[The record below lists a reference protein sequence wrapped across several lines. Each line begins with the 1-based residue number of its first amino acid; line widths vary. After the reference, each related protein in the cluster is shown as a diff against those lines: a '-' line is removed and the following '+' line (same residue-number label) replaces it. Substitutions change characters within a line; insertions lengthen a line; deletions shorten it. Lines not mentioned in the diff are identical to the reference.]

1 MSEGSQRYP
10 NNIEDFQGELR
21 NFLTI
26 FSSLYSHMKKVYFG
40 SVKIRFFYLKKFL
53 HLVVCSLLDS
63 FLIFSHWIVFCIFV
77 ECHFRTRGLY
87 GLIRHQ
93 IRLKFQLSILL
104 QKFTSRL
111 WSAVLSYR
119 AVKWPNRTPIILC
132 RQTTSAYS
140 ANTDSYLKDTTDF
153 ITLIENTKVPSNAI
167 LVTSL
172 NTNIPQEEGITLVCQ
187 ACETF
192 HDKNSPIATH

>member
-1 MSEGSQRYP
+1 M
-10 NNIEDFQGELR
+10 
-21 NFLTI
+21 
-26 FSSLYSHMKKVYFG
+26 
-40 SVKIRFFYLKKFL
+40 
-53 HLVVCSLLDS
+53 
-63 FLIFSHWIVFCIFV
+63 
-77 ECHFRTRGLY
+77 ECHFRTRGLN

-119 AVKWPNRTPIILC
+119 AVKWPNRMPIILC

-140 ANTDSYLKDTTDF
+140 ANADSYLKDTTDF

-167 LVTSL
+167 LVSMDVTSL
-172 NTNIPQEEGITLVCQ
+172 YTNIPQEEGITLVCQ
-187 ACETF
+187 AYETF
-192 HDKNSPIATH
+192 HDKNPPIATHYLRKTLSLILKENSFHCNGKIYLQTHGTSHGH

>member
-1 MSEGSQRYP
+1 M
-10 NNIEDFQGELR
+10 
-21 NFLTI
+21 
-26 FSSLYSHMKKVYFG
+26 
-40 SVKIRFFYLKKFL
+40 
-53 HLVVCSLLDS
+53 
-63 FLIFSHWIVFCIFV
+63 
-77 ECHFRTRGLY
+77 ECHLRTRGLN

-93 IRLKFQLSILL
+93 IRLKFQLSTLL

-119 AVKWPNRTPIILC
+119 AVKWPNRTPILLC

-167 LVTSL
+167 LVSMDFISRRRKEL
-172 NTNIPQEEGITLVCQ
+172 LLVCQ
-187 ACETF
+187 AYETF
-192 HDKNSPIATH
+192 HDKNPPIATHYLRKMLSHGTSYGH

>member
-1 MSEGSQRYP
+1 M
-10 NNIEDFQGELR
+10 
-21 NFLTI
+21 
-26 FSSLYSHMKKVYFG
+26 
-40 SVKIRFFYLKKFL
+40 
-53 HLVVCSLLDS
+53 
-63 FLIFSHWIVFCIFV
+63 
-77 ECHFRTRGLY
+77 ECHFRTRGLN
-87 GLIRHQ
+87 GLITHQ

-104 QKFTSRL
+104 QKFTNRL

-119 AVKWPNRTPIILC
+119 ALKWPNTTPFILC

-167 LVTSL
+167 LVSMDVTSL
-172 NTNIPQEEGITLVCQ
+172 DTNIPQKVGITLVFQ

-192 HDKNSPIATH
+192 HDKNPPIATH

>member
-1 MSEGSQRYP
+1 ME
-10 NNIEDFQGELR
+10 F
-21 NFLTI
+21 
-26 FSSLYSHMKKVYFG
+26 
-40 SVKIRFFYLKKFL
+40 
-53 HLVVCSLLDS
+53 
-63 FLIFSHWIVFCIFV
+63 
-77 ECHFRTRGLY
+77 HFRTRGLN

-153 ITLIENTKVPSNAI
+153 INLIENTKVPSNAI
-167 LVTSL
+167 LVSMVVTSL
-172 NTNIPQEEGITLVCQ
+172 YTNIPQEEGITLVSQ

-192 HDKNSPIATH
+192 HDKNPPIATH